1 MNKDKNIALEVIKRI
16 FKKSKLRTILLLIIL
31 LSANTTAWFIYA
43 TKVDSSISASVVAW
57 NVSFD
62 GNDNELMQKFNI
74 EVGSIYPGMEPF
86 TKKIEVTN
94 SGEASAKLSY
104 EIVEA
109 RILDVEYDI
118 AGGNLTNET
127 LLNNLA
133 NDYPFKIEI
142 GSSKEELDPKEGSYF
157 YVNVNWDYESG
168 NDELDT
174 YWGTKA
180 YDFNQSNPDE
190 SSISIKLIITATQKE
205 IE

>member
-86 TKKIEVTN
+86 TKKVEVTN
-94 SGEASAKLSY
+94 KGEASAKLSY

-109 RILDVEYDI
+109 RILDEEYVVDSS
-118 AGGNLTNET
+118 LSNES

-133 NDYPFKIEI
+133 NNYPFKIEI

-190 SSISIKLIITATQKE
+190 SSISIKLIITAIQKE
-205 IE
+205 TE